1 MPSPCAVKCN
11 GQFVTSRFL
20 TLAEMTK
27 EEFIEG
33 YCNRSKVTWE
43 WLSQFQNAIP
53 CDCGEDGCNG
63 WQMVHKDN
71 LENGK

>member
-1 MPSPCAVKCN
+1 
-11 GQFVTSRFL
+11 
-20 TLAEMTK
+20 MTK

-33 YCNRSKVTWE
+33 YCNPSKVTWE
-43 WLSQFQNAIP
+43 WLSQYLDAVP

-63 WQMVHKDN
+63 WRMVNKDL